1 MRKGS
6 LTSDDLSLNAQFL
19 YDKFITL
26 FNENF
31 SDSFCK
37 AVIDI
42 FDKLLD
48 TVSDDGFNSGYN
60 TAKEEIKDDLLS
72 YIDECDEV
80 SISDIEE
87 YIKGL

>member
-31 SDSFCK
+31 GDSFCK

-48 TVSDDGFNSGYN
+48 TVSEDGFNSGYN
-60 TAKEEIKDDLLS
+60 YAKDEIKEDLL
-72 YIDECDEV
+72 ICLDECEN
-80 SISDIEE
+80 ISDIEE
-87 YIKGL
+87 HIKGL

>member
-19 YDKFITL
+19 YDKFIKL

-31 SDSFCK
+31 GDSFCK

-60 TAKEEIKDDLLS
+60 YAKEEIKGDLLD
-72 YIDECDEV
+72 YLHVCE